1 MSNVTLRIGGR
12 DYTVACAAGE
22 EDHITGLGRLID
34 ARIQG
39 LAGSAGMSETRQLL
53 FAALLLADTLHD
65 SEKAARPAPA
75 ASGADPAWLERLAVR
90 LENCV
95 SSLEQ

>member
-65 SEKAARPAPA
+65 SEQAARPAPA
-75 ASGADPAWLERLAVR
+75 PSGADPAWLEASGGPLGK
-90 LENCV
+90 LC
-95 SSLEQ
+95 QQP